1 MRSGLKSLFLT
12 QVQCFLP
19 YGPNANILEIRR
31 NMHCT
36 CWLVKSA
43 CSISFA
49 HSPRGLLEK
58 VILSDPSPL
67 PLCLMQCLAH
77 DWHQSCIC
85 YPFFSPFSL
94 SFWSPHKLQFKYHF
108 FREHF
113 GIRTRPPFF
122 KDTHVLCLGLNDHL
136 CPNSFCPGPL
146 CTSERLGAVRRL
158 IDLRGEAAWLLTP
171 WEPWGSY

>member
-1 MRSGLKSLFLT
+1 MRSGLKSLFFNSGSVFSSLLF
-12 QVQCFLP
+12 QCKYSWNKKEYALHMLVGQKCLFRFL
-19 YGPNANILEIRR
+19 
-31 NMHCT
+31 CT
-36 CWLVKSA
+36 FST
-43 CSISFA
+43 
-49 HSPRGLLEK
+49 GLLEK

-67 PLCLMQCLAH
+67 PLCLVQCLAH

-85 YPFFSPFSL
+85 CPFFSPFSL

-113 GIRTRPPFF
+113 WIRTPPPFF

-136 CPNSFCPGPL
+136 CPSSFCPGPL

-171 WEPWGSY
+171 WEPWGPC